1 MMNLKRIEVKKKS
14 KVIEIDFFVNNI
26 LFVNLF
32 FLWIDYYR
40 FWVD

>member
-32 FLWIDYYR
+32 FLWIDYYG